1 VSRTPDRDVET
12 FADRP
17 AGPALGDS
25 QAQAKGKKDMKAH
38 RFVVGTMVAVLVWC
52 GAPVVMGQQVDG
64 AMGAAQSMDDAAR
77 RSQSNIDQAVDE
89 TRRLERQYASIMKE
103 IEGLEVY
110 NALLQKQLDSQAQE
124 MQDLNNSIDQV
135 SVIERQVT
143 PLMLKMIEGLEQ
155 FVELDVPFLLEERR
169 NRVAFLGTLLER
181 SDVTV
186 AEKFRRLLEAYEI
199 ENDYGRT
206 IEAYKGSLELEG
218 AVREVDFLRIGR
230 TALLYQT
237 VDAEYFGMWDKTNR
251 QWVPLS
257 AEYRNQIRSGIK
269 MARKQVA
276 PNLLILPIPAPEVVQ

>member
-1 VSRTPDRDVET
+1 VSERWSADVQSITDLPATPAIGERQ
-12 FADRP
+12 
-17 AGPALGDS
+17 GH
-25 QAQAKGKKDMKAH
+25 AKGKKNMKAH
-38 RFVVGTMVAVLVWC
+38 RFVVGTMVAVLVMC
-52 GAPVVMGQQVDG
+52 GAAVVMGQQVDG
-64 AMGAAQSMDDAAR
+64 AMGAARSMDEAAR
-77 RSQSNIDQAVDE
+77 RSQANIDQTVDE
-89 TRRLERQYASIMKE
+89 TRSLERQYSAIMKE

-124 MQDLNNSIDQV
+124 MTDLNNSIDQV

-206 IEAYKGSLELEG
+206 IEAYKGSLELAG

-237 VDAEYFGMWDKTNR
+237 VDAEHFGMWDKSKR
-251 QWVPLS
+251 EWVPLS

-276 PNLLILPIPAPEVVQ
+276 PNLLILPIPAPEAVQ

>member
-1 VSRTPDRDVET
+1 
-12 FADRP
+12 
-17 AGPALGDS
+17 
-25 QAQAKGKKDMKAH
+25 MKA
-38 RFVVGTMVAVLVWC
+38 RRQFVLVVAVFC
-52 GAPVVMGQQVDG
+52 GALLLTLGSSVAQEAGGAGDEIGSLEQQY
-64 AMGAAQSMDDAAR
+64 
-77 RSQSNIDQAVDE
+77 IAV
-89 TRRLERQYASIMKE
+89 MKE
-103 IEGLEVY
+103 VEGLEVY
-110 NALLQKQLDSQAQE
+110 NALLQKQLDSQTQE
-124 MQDLNNSIDQV
+124 MADLNNSIDQV

-155 FVELDVPFLLEERR
+155 FVELDVPFLIEERR

-206 IEAYKGSLELEG
+206 IEAYKGSLELDG

-237 VDAEYFGMWDKTNR
+237 VDAEIFGMWDKS
-251 QWVPLS
+251 QGAWVSLP

-276 PNLLILPIPAPEVVQ
+276 PNLLILPIGAPEVVQ

>member
-1 VSRTPDRDVET
+1 
-12 FADRP
+12 
-17 AGPALGDS
+17 
-25 QAQAKGKKDMKAH
+25 MKA
-38 RFVVGTMVAVLVWC
+38 RRQFVWVVAVFC
-52 GAPVVMGQQVDG
+52 GALLLTLGSSVAQEAGGAGDEIDSLEQQY
-64 AMGAAQSMDDAAR
+64 
-77 RSQSNIDQAVDE
+77 IAV
-89 TRRLERQYASIMKE
+89 MKE
-103 IEGLEVY
+103 VEGLEVY
-110 NALLQKQLDSQAQE
+110 NALLQKQLDSQAQQ
-124 MQDLNNSIDQV
+124 MADLNKSIDQV
-135 SVIERQVT
+135 SVIERPVT

-206 IEAYKGSLELEG
+206 IEAYKGSLELDG

-237 VDAEYFGMWDKTNR
+237 VDAEIFGMWDKS
-251 QWVPLS
+251 QGAWVSLP

-276 PNLLILPIPAPEVVQ
+276 PNLLILPIGAPEVVQ

>member
-1 VSRTPDRDVET
+1 M
-12 FADRP
+12 A
-17 AGPALGDS
+17 
-25 QAQAKGKKDMKAH
+25 
-38 RFVVGTMVAVLVWC
+38 
-52 GAPVVMGQQVDG
+52 
-64 AMGAAQSMDDAAR
+64 
-77 RSQSNIDQAVDE
+77 
-89 TRRLERQYASIMKE
+89 
-103 IEGLEVY
+103 
-110 NALLQKQLDSQAQE
+110 
-124 MQDLNNSIDQV
+124 DLNNSIDQV

-143 PLMLKMIEGLEQ
+143 PLMLKMIDALEQ

-206 IEAYKGSLELEG
+206 IEAYKGSLEVAG

-237 VDAEYFGMWDKTNR
+237 VDAEHFGMWDTTKR
-251 QWVPLS
+251 EWVPLS

-276 PNLLILPIPAPEVVQ
+276 PNLLILPIPTPEAVQ

>member
-1 VSRTPDRDVET
+1 
-12 FADRP
+12 
-17 AGPALGDS
+17 
-25 QAQAKGKKDMKAH
+25 MKA
-38 RFVVGTMVAVLVWC
+38 RRQFVLVVAVFC
-52 GAPVVMGQQVDG
+52 GALLLTLGSSVAQEAGGAGDGIGSLEQQY
-64 AMGAAQSMDDAAR
+64 
-77 RSQSNIDQAVDE
+77 IAV
-89 TRRLERQYASIMKE
+89 MKE
-103 IEGLEVY
+103 VEGLEVY

-124 MQDLNNSIDQV
+124 MADLNHSIDQV

-155 FVELDVPFLLEERR
+155 FVELDVPFLIEERR

-206 IEAYKGSLELEG
+206 IEAYKGSLELDG

-237 VDAEYFGMWDKTNR
+237 VDAEIFGMWDKSQGT
-251 QWVPLS
+251 WVSLP

-276 PNLLILPIPAPEVVQ
+276 PNLLILPIGAPEVVQ